1 MFQNY
6 IAPEVLLNDVP
17 VDGFAIDLWAT
28 GVVLFTM
35 LVGIPPFAWAD
46 VEDSRFQ
53 LINQGGLKKLV
64 EQWNRPISE
73 KAADLLQKMLMAN
86 PHSRLSLFQ
95 VMNHPWVVDDPPMN
109 GNGNGHGSLN
119 GSLNSKVSSIAEMI
133 ERMSPP
139 AVGKYSDSSL
149 A

>member
-35 LVGIPPFAWAD
+35 LVGIPPFAWAG
-46 VEDSRFQ
+46 VEDVRFR
-53 LINQGGLKKLV
+53 LVNQEGGLKKLV

-73 KAADLLQKMLMAN
+73 KAADLLQKMLLAN

-109 GNGNGHGSLN
+109 GNGHCSLN